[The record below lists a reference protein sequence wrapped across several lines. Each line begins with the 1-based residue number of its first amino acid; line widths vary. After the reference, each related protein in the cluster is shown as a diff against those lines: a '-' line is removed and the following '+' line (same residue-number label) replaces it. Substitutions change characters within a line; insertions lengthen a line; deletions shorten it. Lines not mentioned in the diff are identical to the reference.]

1 LNKFAFST
9 NTISPL
15 SALPTPKSAGAGHN
29 SSTKGY
35 FGGGLLASAPT
46 FNPSLD
52 YGVVTF
58 ATDTT
63 STSAAGIVQGR
74 IAHMTSAQSQTRG
87 YLVGGFVSPNP
98 VAQIDGVNYATDTAI
113 DPAGGL
119 VQARYELA
127 GFNSSTKGYFGGGWV
142 APYEPLAQVDGFNFT
157 TEASFDIA
165 AGLAQAR
172 SKTNGVNSSTKGYFG
187 GGAGPW
193 GMRWGATTQV
203 DGIVFSTETFTDY
216 GVALTTAVRDS
227 SAIQDSNN

>member
-1 LNKFAFST
+1 
-9 NTISPL
+9 
-15 SALPTPKSAGAGHN
+15 
-29 SSTKGY
+29 
-35 FGGGLLASAPT
+35 
-46 FNPSLD
+46 
-52 YGVVTF
+52 
-58 ATDTT
+58 
-63 STSAAGIVQGR
+63 
-74 IAHMTSAQSQTRG
+74 
-87 YLVGGFVSPNP
+87 
-98 VAQIDGVNYATDTAI
+98 
-113 DPAGGL
+113 